1 MKQLLKNLYSLTN
14 TKSSVSLYEDSS
26 YLQKCYAS
34 DLAHSFPDEVQQ
46 FSSLVEES
54 DTMIEMLK
62 KARSLEETFPN
73 VETALRIF

>member
-46 FSSLVEES
+46 FSSLVEEN

-62 KARSLEETFPN
+62 KKLE
-73 VETALRIF
+73 V